1 MSTPLTTNAFRT
13 TYKDDFADSSGYH
26 KILFNA
32 GKALQARELTQLQT
46 ILQNQI
52 QRFGDNIFKEG
63 AVVKPGG
70 ANINPKYEFIKLDTS
85 INTLPG
91 DLNTLVGTT
100 FRGLTSD
107 IRAKVLEVL
116 VAANGDPDTLYVQYT
131 DTSSA
136 SNFTNVIRMSA
147 GENISNGSQT
157 LTVQTTN
164 TISNPATGVGTLATL
179 AEGIYYARGHFV
191 FTTGQSKVISR
202 YTDNPSANIGFIVA
216 EDVITASDDASL
228 YDNQG
233 AAPNLTAPGADR
245 YRITLN
251 IAIESEVD
259 SDQNFIHVA
268 TVKDGEIFNA
278 IQVNDAY
285 NIPTD
290 VIAKRIFE
298 NSGDYIVKP
307 FNINFTLDS
316 ESTHLLL
323 SVSPGTAVVD
333 GYRASRTFPTTLRID
348 KPTETVVIEN
358 AATPV
363 DYENSVI
370 VNSNDSSTNN
380 VPNLSQYPIM
390 DLQNVT
396 NYGGGSSAKIG
407 TARVKAINH
416 YDTKLK
422 YHLFDVQL
430 NSGEAFRNVKSI
442 GIDSST
448 WFNPE
453 LENGKAVLN
462 DPFNSVSLYPMSR
475 PRPKAITD
483 ISFTVQRR
491 FTATTNGSGQAS
503 ISLSA
508 GGETFTNVSDW
519 VISSN
524 DGIYYPS
531 SLYSNPSISGNGTTS
546 STITGLQANKAIT
559 ILAYVNKST
568 PTIKTKTLTTRT
580 QVLAGG
586 TTLNLDKADIFDIT
600 EIIKAGDSSTIRTS
614 DFVLDNGQRDN
625 YYALGKLNL
634 SAGLS
639 TPDSCQVKYRYFEHG
654 VAGDFF
660 AVNSYTGQVTYD
672 KIPRYR
678 QANGGLVEL
687 RNFLDF
693 RSIVHSD
700 GTFNGADARV
710 IEQPQPGSIIT
721 SDNEHYLAQRGKLLI
736 NREGIIS
743 FTSGTPGFSPLSPT
757 KTDQTLPLYDVLLN
771 PNTDNDSDL
780 FVRKLEHQRFT
791 MKDISRLEKRI
802 SNVEEVASL
811 SLLEVD
817 TKYLQTLDSSG
828 VDRTKSGFVVDN
840 FSDHRL
846 SFPFVNAGYRASID
860 PINQLMRPA
869 FFEDNIRMI
878 YDSAESTN
886 TIQKGDNVYI
896 EYDETPYISQNE
908 ATKYIYLN
916 PFAVVIYEGL
926 LTLSPSSDEWRDV
939 NRLADK
945 IVQGGTRLSGVNAY
959 NWNNWSWSWGGI
971 PTENLH
977 VGSST
982 NTQGGMVNRVVSE
995 ETILDLVEDRVLQTA
1010 FLPFMRARK
1019 VGFKVQGLRP
1029 NTRVF
1034 LLMDGTNI
1042 SDYARSETF
1051 TRYGTNPVDEGNT
1064 LFGLTSHPDGT
1075 NTLTTDGNGEI
1086 SGSFIVPNNDGL
1098 RFRVGDRQIKFLDIS
1113 VDNEENAGCIARGTY
1128 SAKGFLDTKQSTY
1141 TSTRQLNV
1149 QGFRS
1154 PPPVYY
1160 NEGNDD
1166 HDHDKGN
1173 KTDASTGIN
1182 AFGGFG
1188 GLGGF
1193 STTNSNTSHGYSD
1206 QGPGDPDGG
1215 VGNEGSKIICTAL
1228 NEMYGFGSFRNKLW
1242 MKYNNHEKALYPPT
1256 KISEL
1261 GYHKVFGPLT
1271 EMMPHSKIITRILK
1285 RIARVRTDRI
1295 KREMSG
1301 KPITLESKIHQNI
1314 LRPINTFVGW
1324 LVYKGILSKYKR
1336 KGL

>member
-1 MSTPLTTNAFRT
+1 MSSTLTTNAFRT

-26 KILFNA
+26 RILFNA

-85 INTLPG
+85 TNTLPA
-91 DLNTLVGTT
+91 DTDSLVGTT
-100 FRGLTSD
+100 FTGTTSS
-107 IRAKVLEVL
+107 IQAKVLQVL
-116 VAANGDPDTLYVQYT
+116 TASGSDPDTLYVQYIN
-131 DTSSA
+131 TSSV
-136 SNFTNVIRMSA
+136 STFTSVIRMNA
-147 GENISNGSQT
+147 GEDMSNGSVT

-164 TISNPATGVGTLATL
+164 TAVNPAVGVGTLATL
-179 AEGIYYARGHFV
+179 SEGIYYARGHFV
-191 FTTGQSKVISR
+191 FTRDQSKVISR
-202 YTDNPSANIGFIVA
+202 YTDNPDANLGFIVA
-216 EDVITASDDASL
+216 EDIITASDDTSL

-251 IAIESEVD
+251 IAVESEVD

-285 NIPTD
+285 NIPVD

-307 FNINFTLDS
+307 FNINFELDS

-323 SVSPGTAVVD
+323 NVSPGTAVVD
-333 GYRASRTFPTTLRID
+333 GYRASRSFPTTLRIN
-348 KPTETVVIEN
+348 KPTQTIVIEN
-358 AATPV
+358 SATPV

-380 VPNLSQYPIM
+380 IPNLSQYPIM

-396 NYGGGSSAKIG
+396 SYGGGSSAKIG

-430 NSGEAFRNVKSI
+430 NPGEAFRNVKSI
-442 GIDSST
+442 GIDSNT

-453 LENGKAVLN
+453 LENSKAVLN
-462 DPFNSVSLYPMSR
+462 DPFNSFSLYPVSR

-491 FTATTNGSGQAS
+491 FTATTDGTGQAS

-519 VISSN
+519 IISSN

-546 STITGLQANKAIT
+546 STITGLQANKAVT

-586 TTLNLDKADIFDIT
+586 TTLNLDKADIFDVT
-600 EIIKAGDSSTIRTS
+600 EIIKADDSSTIRTN

-634 SAGLS
+634 ATGLS

-660 AVNSYTGQVTYD
+660 AVNSYTGQVDYD
-672 KIPRYR
+672 RIPRYV
-678 QANGGLVEL
+678 QSNGRLIEL

-693 RSIVHSD
+693 RSVVHSD
-700 GTFNGADARV
+700 ETFNGANARV

-721 SDNEHYLAQRGKLLI
+721 SDNEHYLSQAGKLLI
-736 NREGIIS
+736 DREGIIS
-743 FTSGTPGFSPLSPT
+743 FISGTAGFKPVPPI

-780 FVRKLEHQRFT
+780 IVRKLEHQRFT

-828 VDRTKSGFVVDN
+828 TDRTKSGFVVDN

-846 SFPFVNAGYRASID
+846 SFSRIQTGHRASID
-860 PINQLMRPA
+860 PVNQIMRPA

-896 EYDETPYISQNE
+896 AYDETPYISQNE
-908 ATKYIYLN
+908 ATKAIYLN

-926 LTLSPSSDEWRDV
+926 LTLSPASDEWRDV
-939 NRLADK
+939 KRLADK

-959 NWNNWSWSWGGI
+959 NWNNWAWSWGGV
-971 PTENLH
+971 PAENLR

-1086 SGSFIVPNNDGL
+1086 TGSFIVPNNDSL

-1113 VDNEENAGCIARGTY
+1113 VDTEENAGCIARGTY
-1128 SAKGFLDTKQSTY
+1128 SAKGFLDTKQATY

-1160 NEGNDD
+1160 NEGDDGNGPDPEGNPNGSIDDDVMGIGNSTMGVSHSNDAQ
-1166 HDHDKGN
+1166 GN
-1173 KTDASTGIN
+1173 QTHGGPNST
-1182 AFGGFG
+1182 
-1188 GLGGF
+1188 
-1193 STTNSNTSHGYSD
+1193 H
-1206 QGPGDPDGG
+1206 DGG
-1215 VGNEGSKIICTAL
+1215 QSDDTSKIICTAL
-1228 NEMYGFGSFRNKLW
+1228 NKMYGFGSFRNKIW
-1242 MKYNNHEKALYPPT
+1242 MKYNNYDKAQYKTSEIL
-1256 KISEL
+1256 EL
-1261 GYHKVFGPLT
+1261 GYHKVYGKLT
-1271 EMMPHSKIITRILK
+1271 ELMPTSKLVTKILK
-1285 RIARVRTDRI
+1285 RLARVRTDRI
-1295 KREMSG
+1295 RREMSG
-1301 KPITLESKIHQNI
+1301 KPQTLESKLYTLF
-1314 LRPINTFVGW
+1314 LRPVILTVGF
-1324 LVYKGILSKYKR
+1324 LVKKGLLTKYKR

>member
-1 MSTPLTTNAFRT
+1 MSTPLTTNAFIT

-70 ANINPKYEFIKLDTS
+70 ANVNPKYEFIKLDTS

-91 DLNTLVGTT
+91 DPNTLVGTT
-100 FRGLTSD
+100 FVGATSS
-107 IRAKVLEVL
+107 IQAKVLEVL

-131 DTSSA
+131 NTSA
-136 SNFTNVIRMSA
+136 ATNFTNVIRMSA

-157 LTVQTTN
+157 LTVQSTN

-191 FTTGQSKVISR
+191 FTTGQSKVVSR
-202 YTDNPSANIGFIVA
+202 YTDNPSANLGFVVA
-216 EDVITASDDASL
+216 EDIITASDDASL

-251 IAIESEVD
+251 IAVESEVD

-268 TVKDGEIFNA
+268 TIKNGEIFNS
-278 IQVNDAY
+278 ISVNDAY

-290 VIAKRIFE
+290 VIAKRIYE

-323 SVSPGTAVVD
+323 NVSPGTAVVD
-333 GYRASRTFPTTLRID
+333 GYRASRTFPTTLRIS
-348 KPTETVVIEN
+348 KPTQTVVIEN

-390 DLQNVT
+390 DLQTVT
-396 NYGGGSSAKIG
+396 NYGGGSDAKIG
-407 TARVKAINH
+407 TARVKAVNH
-416 YDTKLK
+416 YDNKLK
-422 YHLFDVQL
+422 YHLFDIQL
-430 NSGEAFRNVKSI
+430 EAGQAFRNVKSI
-442 GIDSST
+442 GIDSNT

-453 LENGKAVLN
+453 LENGKAVIN
-462 DPFNSVSLYPMSR
+462 DPFNSTSLYPVSR
-475 PRPKAITD
+475 PRPKSITD

-491 FTATTNGSGQAS
+491 FTATTDGTGQAS
-503 ISLSA
+503 INLSA
-508 GGETFTNVSDW
+508 GGETFTNVNDW
-519 VISSN
+519 IISSN
-524 DGIYYPS
+524 DGIYHPS

-580 QVLAGG
+580 QVLPGS

-600 EIIKAGDSSTIRTS
+600 EIIKAGDSTTIRTN

-634 SAGLS
+634 ATGLS
-639 TPDSCQVKYRYFEHG
+639 IPDSCQVKYRYFEHG
-654 VAGDFF
+654 VAGDLF
-660 AVNSYTGQVTYD
+660 AVNSYTGQVTYNN
-672 KIPRYR
+672 IPSYR
-678 QANGGLVEL
+678 QSNGRFVEL

-693 RSIVHSD
+693 RSVVHSD
-700 GTFNGADARV
+700 GTFNGANARV
-710 IEQPQPGSIIT
+710 IEQPQPGSIVT
-721 SDNEHYLAQRGKLLI
+721 SDNEHYLSQRGKLLI
-736 NREGIIS
+736 NREGIITFVAGS
-743 FTSGTPGFSPLSPT
+743 SAFDPRPPV
-757 KTDQTLPLYDVLLN
+757 KPDQTLPLYDVLLN
-771 PNTDNDSDL
+771 ANTDDDSDL

-791 MKDISRLEKRI
+791 MKDISRLERRI

-860 PINQLMRPA
+860 PVNQLMRPA

-896 EYDETPYISQNE
+896 AYDEIPYISQNE
-908 ATKYIYLN
+908 ATKYVYLN

-926 LTLSPSSDEWRDV
+926 LTLSPASDEWRDV

-945 IVQGGTRLSGVNAY
+945 IVQGGTKLSGVNAF

-971 PTENLH
+971 PAENLR

-1034 LLMDGTNI
+1034 LLMEGTNI
-1042 SDYARSETF
+1042 SDYARSEAF

-1086 SGSFIVPNNDGL
+1086 TGSFIVPNNDGL

-1113 VDNEENAGCIARGTY
+1113 VDNEANAGCIARGAY
-1128 SAKGFLDTKQSTY
+1128 SAKGFLDTKQATF

-1149 QGFRS
+1149 QGFYV

-1160 NEGNDD
+1160 NEGGDTNHSHNPDSKGNPHGTIDD
-1166 HDHDKGN
+1166 HATSIGTGHGSYSN
-1173 KTDASTGIN
+1173 DAQS
-1182 AFGGFG
+1182 
-1188 GLGGF
+1188 
-1193 STTNSNTSHGYSD
+1193 SHSPGT
-1206 QGPGDPDGG
+1206 GDPNGG
-1215 VGNEGSKIICTAL
+1215 GGGSDAGGEGSGGTYICTAT
-1228 NEMYGFGSFRNKLW
+1228 
-1242 MKYNNHEKALYPPT
+1242 YNNGFITNKHFSNLKRYGVKLRKSDPDLMRAYDW
-1256 KISEL
+1256 
-1261 GYHKVFGPLT
+1261 FGPVIANSLSNKYLGVFLT
-1271 EMMPHSKIITRILK
+1271 KYYEAKHKKSKLTLMQSIFDIASTTLMRPTYRLIGKILK
-1285 RIARVRTDRI
+1285 
-1295 KREMSG
+1295 M
-1301 KPITLESKIHQNI
+1301 
-1314 LRPINTFVGW
+1314 
-1324 LVYKGILSKYKR
+1324 R
-1336 KGL
+1336 KGN